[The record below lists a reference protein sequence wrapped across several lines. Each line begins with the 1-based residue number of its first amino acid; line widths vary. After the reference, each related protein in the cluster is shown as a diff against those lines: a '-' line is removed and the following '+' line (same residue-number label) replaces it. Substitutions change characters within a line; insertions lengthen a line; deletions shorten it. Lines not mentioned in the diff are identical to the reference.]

1 MRAEL
6 ASLPK
11 DFRAFGKS
19 AARDNAITYELICFG
34 VADDESILDLMGLA
48 PREQRRPNLLLA
60 AVHYLLLS
68 GADHELALSYRT
80 VVDERADPPMETDG
94 PPTASIS
101 AEQGARLVAAF
112 RDFASTHREAIA
124 HLMATRSTQTNEVG
138 RCTAL
143 LPALAL
149 QSARLGQPLALID
162 VGAAAGLN
170 LQFDRY
176 AYNYIQPNGTSRAAG
191 PSDSQV
197 QLHCELREGALPDLD
212 AVEVPSR
219 YGLDLSPIDV
229 DDTDGALWLL
239 ACQWPDDLARFQR
252 VRGALSVAR
261 AHPGRPR
268 VQQGDMLHD
277 LNRVVDQVPDQHSV
291 CIFHSWVAAYL
302 DPTEQGRLLAEVQS
316 IARRRSI
323 TWIFA
328 ENPYEVPA
336 LPTPAALGHVSPK
349 EATALVQIT
358 FENDQV
364 QPVRIADIHH
374 HGRWMS
380 WYGA

>member
-1 MRAEL
+1 VRAEL
-6 ASLPK
+6 ASLPS

-19 AARDNAITYELICFG
+19 AARDRGITYELICFG
-34 VADDESILDLMGLA
+34 VAEDESILDLMGLA

-68 GADHELALSYRT
+68 GAEHELALSYRT
-80 VVDERADPPMETDG
+80 VVDERADPLMETDG
-94 PPTASIS
+94 PPPAALS
-101 AEQGARLVAAF
+101 AEQGARVVAAF
-112 RDFASTHREAIA
+112 LDFASSHREAIS

-149 QSARLGQPLALID
+149 QSARLGQPLALLD

-176 AYNYIQPNGTSRAAG
+176 AYQYVRPDGTSLAAG
-191 PSDSQV
+191 PFDSEV
-197 QLHCELREGALPDLD
+197 QLQCELREGTLPDLG
-212 AVEVPSR
+212 ALQVPSR

-261 AHPGRPR
+261 SQPDRPR

-277 LNRVVDQVPDQHSV
+277 LNRVVEQIPEQHSV

-302 DPTEQGRLLAEVQS
+302 DPTEQAQLSDEVQS
-316 IARRRSI
+316 IARQRRV

-328 ENPYEVPA
+328 ENPYEVPG
-336 LPTPAALGHVSPK
+336 LPTPAAVGHVSPK

-358 FENDQV
+358 FDHDQV